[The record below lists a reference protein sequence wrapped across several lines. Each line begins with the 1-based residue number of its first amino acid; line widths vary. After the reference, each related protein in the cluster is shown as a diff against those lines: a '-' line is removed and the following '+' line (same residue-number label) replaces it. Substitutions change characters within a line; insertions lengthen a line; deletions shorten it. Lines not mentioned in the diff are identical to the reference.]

1 MSRGI
6 SRRRLLGAGGAA
18 ALVPLALPTHAG
30 AAAMVGG
37 TVVTLVTPVRVLDT
51 RQASSPLGGAKL
63 QPGNNV
69 GFPIGS
75 FLDGAIAEAAFINV
89 TVTGTENAGFLT
101 VFPSDLSGT
110 RPIPATSN
118 VNWWGSGL
126 TLANSTLTAVGG
138 ETYIVIRC
146 SGSGGT
152 HVIVDLQGYIP
163 FVPV

>member
-1 MSRGI
+1 MSGRI
-6 SRRRLLGAGGAA
+6 SRRRLIGAGGAA
-18 ALVPLALPTHAG
+18 ALVPLSLPTRAD
-30 AAAMVGG
+30 AAPTVGG
-37 TVVTLVTPVRVLDT
+37 TVVTFVTPVRVLDT

-75 FLDGAIAEAAFINV
+75 FIAGAIAEAAFINV
-89 TVTGTENAGFLT
+89 TVTGTENAGFLI

-110 RPIPATSN
+110 RPIPTTSN
-118 VNWWGSGL
+118 VNWWASGQ

-138 ETYIVIRC
+138 ESYIVIRC

-163 FVPV
+163 FV

>member
-1 MSRGI
+1 M
-6 SRRRLLGAGGAA
+6 
-18 ALVPLALPTHAG
+18 
-30 AAAMVGG
+30 
-37 TVVTLVTPVRVLDT
+37 
-51 RQASSPLGGAKL
+51 
-63 QPGNNV
+63 
-69 GFPIGS
+69 
-75 FLDGAIAEAAFINV
+75 